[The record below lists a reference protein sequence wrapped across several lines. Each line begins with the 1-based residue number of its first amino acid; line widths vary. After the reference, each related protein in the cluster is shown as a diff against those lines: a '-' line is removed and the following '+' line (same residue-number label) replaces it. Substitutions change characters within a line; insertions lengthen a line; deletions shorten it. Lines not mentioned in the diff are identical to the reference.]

1 MRCAIAMP
9 AMILTSTFD
18 LGFNQEEGRLT
29 DNTLKQLRNFARVN
43 RIQLADVRDF
53 SANPMIGYPADRMD
67 VTTLA
72 GEWRNF
78 LWSFKNDKGI
88 PILSM
93 SCTENLTHALYP
105 NYGEIA
111 WNFMRHFARESTTG
125 KLLYT
130 PN

>member
-1 MRCAIAMP
+1 
-9 AMILTSTFD
+9 MILTSTFD

-72 GEWRNF
+72 GEWRSF
-78 LWSFKNDKGI
+78 LWSFKNDKGM
-88 PILSM
+88 PILSV

-105 NYGEIA
+105 HYGEIA
-111 WNFMRHFARESTTG
+111 WNFMRQFARESKTG
-125 KLLYT
+125 KLLYI
-130 PN
+130 PR